1 MMTADLDRE
10 PPTDERGEDP
20 DIVTQVLNTGA
31 PLPAG
36 RPVPSFYQTKT
47 LGCAILYLRIRPI
60 ARLNSWLFF
69 C

>member
-10 PPTDERGEDP
+10 PPTDEGGEDP

-47 LGCAILYLRIRPI
+47 L
-60 ARLNSWLFF
+60 
-69 C
+69 